1 MDCSWLLKL
10 AQPKLANTV
19 CLREM
24 NNRQSVAHLCLA
36 VHQESDGCAI
46 TLVSERYMR
55 NRIEMLKLHTAEV
68 SSDVIKRRVGEVGL
82 CGIGPDIFHPSLG
95 PADRRHDILL
105 NYDIDPVTEL
115 PSRIATHALLDAVIR
130 QAHSFGHQ
138 IGVALVD
145 LDDFQVITEAAGHA
159 CANDLLRAV
168 GKRLMGARASVFVGY
183 LGGDRFL
190 VFSPLVVGTGAR
202 PLAEELVYSLL
213 TPFVLGD
220 SVRAIT
226 VSIGTC
232 DFPRDG
238 ASAAALIINAEAALS
253 RAKLAGR
260 DCVREFH
267 AGMMHVIRRRALLE
281 PGLRG
286 AIAKGELAV
295 FYQPQFDCDTGAMV
309 GTEALLRWNHPDL
322 GPISPAEFISI
333 AERSNLI
340 VELGTWVLMRACE
353 DTMTIA
359 ARSGCALN
367 VAVNVSM
374 RQFNDPRF
382 SEVVRHALDVTGF
395 PAKNL
400 ELEITES
407 VLAQDI
413 EESAHSMKAIAD
425 MGVQLSID
433 DFGTGY
439 SSLSYLQR
447 LPIKKLKLDRS
458 FIHPLTEKKKVLAQ
472 AVFSLARACGLTV
485 LAEGVEEAGEYE
497 WLCHAG
503 CDQVQGYLVGRPM
516 PLAALEKIL
525 PYPPAKSR
533 DAA

>member
-1 MDCSWLLKL
+1 
-10 AQPKLANTV
+10 
-19 CLREM
+19 
-24 NNRQSVAHLCLA
+24 
-36 VHQESDGCAI
+36 
-46 TLVSERYMR
+46 MR
-55 NRIEMLKLHTAEV
+55 NCIEKVKFLTTEV
-68 SSDVIKRRVGEVGL
+68 SSDEIEKRVGEF
-82 CGIGPDIFHPSLG
+82 CSSGIAPDILQSSLG
-95 PADRRHDILL
+95 LDDRRTDMLL
-105 NYDIDPVTEL
+105 NYEIDPVTDL
-115 PSRIATHALLDAVIR
+115 PNRIGTHALLDAVIH
-130 QAHSFGHQ
+130 QAQTFGHQ
-138 IGVALVD
+138 LGVALVD
-145 LDDFQVITEAAGHA
+145 LDDFQVITEAAGHT
-159 CANDLLRAV
+159 CANELLRAV
-168 GKRLMGARASVFVGY
+168 GKRLLGARAGVFVGY

-190 VFSPLVVGTGAR
+190 VFSPLVAGTGAR

-213 TPFVLGD
+213 TPFVVGNF
-220 SVRAIT
+220 VRAIT

-232 DFPRDG
+232 NFPRDG
-238 ASAAALIINAEAALS
+238 AAAATLIVNAEAALS

-267 AGMMHVIRRRALLE
+267 SEMMHVIRRRALLE

-286 AIAKGELAV
+286 AIAKGELKV
-295 FYQPQFDCDTGAMV
+295 FYQPQFGCDTGGIV
-309 GTEALLRWNHPDL
+309 GAEALLRWNHPDL
-322 GPISPAEFISI
+322 GAISPAEFIPIS
-333 AERSNLI
+333 ERSNLI

-353 DTMTIA
+353 DTMTLA
-359 ARSGCALN
+359 EHSGCVLN

-382 SEVVRHALDVTGF
+382 PEVVRHALEVTGL
-395 PAKNL
+395 PAQNL

-447 LPIKKLKLDRS
+447 LPIRKLKLDRS

-485 LAEGVEEAGEYE
+485 LAEGVEEVGEYE
-497 WLCHAG
+497 WLCLAG
-503 CDQVQGYLVGRPM
+503 CDQVQGYLIGRPM
-516 PLAALEKIL
+516 PLTALRNFL
-525 PYPPAKSR
+525 PCPPANSE